1 MKSEEFTPAEIEALV
16 KKAQNGDQDS
26 FAVLFDIWFDR
37 VYRYTAY
44 RVDAAE
50 CEDIVSEIFLKLVQY
65 LPKYKA
71 RSGIGFGAW
80 LFRMAHN
87 TIIDWYRKKKV
98 LLGSDLELEA
108 EEDFFSRVVD
118 DQPLPSQQ
126 VNSLYDYDRVYK
138 FLKKLKPDHREVL
151 ELKFL
156 EGFSNK
162 EIAAITGKKEGN
174 IRIMQLRAL
183 KEMRQFMTDEPE
195 I

>member
-1 MKSEEFTPAEIEALV
+1 MKSEEYSPADIEALV
-16 KKAQNGDQDS
+16 LKAQNGDQDS
-26 FAVLFDIWFDR
+26 FATLFDVWFDR

-65 LPKYKA
+65 LPQYKS

-87 TIIDWYRKKKV
+87 TIIDWYRKKKA
-98 LLGSDLELEA
+98 LLGSDIETD
-108 EEDFFSRVVD
+108 EEDFFSKVVD
-118 DQPLPSQQ
+118 EQPLPNQQ
-126 VNSLYDYDRVYK
+126 VNSLYDYERVYR

-156 EGFSNK
+156 EGFNNK
-162 EIAAITGKKEGN
+162 EISAITGKSEGN
-174 IRIMQLRAL
+174 IRITQLRAL
-183 KEMRQFMTDEPE
+183 KEMREFMKDDEA
-195 I
+195 

>member
-1 MKSEEFTPAEIEALV
+1 MKSEEYSPADIEALV
-16 KKAQNGDQDS
+16 LKAQNGDQDS
-26 FAVLFDIWFDR
+26 FAALFDMWFDR

-50 CEDIVSEIFLKLVQY
+50 CEDIVSDIFLKLVQH
-65 LPKYKA
+65 LPQYKA

-98 LLGSDLELEA
+98 LLGSDLETD

-118 DQPLPSQQ
+118 EQPLPNQQ
-126 VNSLYDYDRVYK
+126 VNSLYDYERVYK
-138 FLKKLKPDHREVL
+138 FMKKLKPDHREVL

-156 EGFSNK
+156 EGFTNR
-162 EIAAITGKKEGN
+162 EIAAITAKTEGN

-183 KEMRQFMTDEPE
+183 KEMRHFMKNEET
-195 I
+195 